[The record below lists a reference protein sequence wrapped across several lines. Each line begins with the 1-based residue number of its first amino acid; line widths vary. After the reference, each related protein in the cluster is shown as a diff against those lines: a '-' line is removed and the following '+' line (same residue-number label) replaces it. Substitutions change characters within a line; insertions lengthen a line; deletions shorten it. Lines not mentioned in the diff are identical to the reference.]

1 MKERKGMY
9 IGFTGIDGAGKS
21 TQAAL
26 LCGWLNQKGLHT
38 ILREEN
44 RSFVSEV
51 TSVIAKNHGI
61 KSGREYLDEEHY
73 MVALSFDLLR
83 EVVFDIRPFTDMGI
97 IVVSARTAFCR
108 LAGGMVR
115 GCRSIEVAKEIA
127 LFRGIPDLTIWLDVS
142 PEVAYRRV
150 MQRGIDSADLEH
162 LKRYR
167 KALSA
172 LLRNYP
178 HIRIGGDET
187 IESIQKEIQQ
197 VVEEKLNQLRGR

>member
-9 IGFTGIDGAGKS
+9 IGFSGIDGAGKS

-26 LCGWLNQKGLHT
+26 LCGWLNQKGLHA
-38 ILREEN
+38 ILREEK
-44 RSFVSEV
+44 RDFVSEV
-51 TSVIAKNHGI
+51 ASAIAKDHGI
-61 KSGREYLDEEHY
+61 ESGREYLGEEYY

-108 LAGGMVR
+108 LAGGIVR

-127 LFRGIPDLTIWLDVS
+127 LFGGIPDLTIWLDVS
-142 PEVAYRRV
+142 PEIAYKRV
-150 MQRGIDSADLEH
+150 RQRGIDSADLEH
-162 LKRYR
+162 LKQYR

-172 LLRNYP
+172 LLQNYS
-178 HIRIGGDET
+178 HVRIDGDGT
-187 IESIQKEIQQ
+187 IESIRTKVQQ

>member
-1 MKERKGMY
+1 MKKRKGMY

-26 LCGWLNQKGLHT
+26 LCGWLSQKGLYA
-38 ILREEN
+38 ILREEKRN
-44 RSFVSEV
+44 FVAEV
-51 TSVIAKNHGI
+51 ATAIAKTHGI
-61 KSGREYLDEEHY
+61 ESNREYLGEEYY

-83 EVVFDIRPFTDMGI
+83 EIVFNIQPFTAMGA

-115 GCRSIEVAKEIA
+115 GCRSIELAKEIA

-142 PEVAYRRV
+142 PEIANKRV

-167 KALSA
+167 ESLSI
-172 LLRNYP
+172 LLQDYP
-178 HIRIGGDET
+178 HIRIDDDGT
-187 IESIQKEIQQ
+187 IESVRLKVQQ